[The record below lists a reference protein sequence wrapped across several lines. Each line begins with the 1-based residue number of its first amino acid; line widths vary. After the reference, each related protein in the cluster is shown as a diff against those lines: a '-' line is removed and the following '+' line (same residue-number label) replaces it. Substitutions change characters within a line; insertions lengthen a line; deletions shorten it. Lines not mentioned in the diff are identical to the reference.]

1 MSLNLSSAAV
11 VIGALRVNENAV
23 GPDQLASDES
33 IHSRSTLIST
43 LIENAEFT
51 TGML

>member
-1 MSLNLSSAAV
+1 MPIFFQKLRKMLLNLSSAAI

-33 IHSRSTLIST
+33 IRSRSTLIP
-43 LIENAEFT
+43 L
-51 TGML
+51 